1 MIQTP
6 CDENAAAMKRP
17 SDCKISGMAQARKL
31 ASLLAARSTTKL
43 FRFRALLTKQD
54 HSAVLAVLFEK
65 AFRKRASSPTIGGQ
79 RQALHFQNA
88 AREAASAIFHRAGPW
103 LQMIAHAQRTLV
115 RNPRYIRAMDR
126 IFAFPALRWWSEG
139 LAAQMFEIADHTRQ
153 PRRYRLRANARPF
166 VLSDAQGVAMGAI
179 ESNADSTI
187 REPPAEL
194 LAQTRDQIIEIMVP
208 PTAIIERRLDPLPA
222 ESRPYAD
229 NVVRH
234 RIESLVPW
242 RAADVLH
249 TTATEERSDGRID
262 VIVRAT
268 SRTAIAPA
276 IAAATAYAPRN
287 ITVVADAARDAA
299 LAIAVPISAAEGE
312 LGGSRAAARHAIA
325 GLLFFAV
332 CIVSWTILH
341 WQVLASKSAALDQAI
356 SGRRSLMQRASNIQ
370 TGSEL
375 EDLKRRKPL
384 AVRVLD
390 QLSLAL
396 PDDTYLNEFHLEAD
410 KLRIAGVSGRAAEL
424 VAILERSGHFRKAAF
439 YAPTTRMV
447 GRRTDQFYIEAAVVP
462 ETGP

>member
-1 MIQTP
+1 M
-6 CDENAAAMKRP
+6 R
-17 SDCKISGMAQARKL
+17 AQAHRL
-31 ASLLAARSTTKL
+31 ASLRGMRSTTEQS
-43 FRFRALLTKQD
+43 RFRGRLTKRD
-54 HSAVLAVLFEK
+54 HSAPLAMSFEK
-65 AFRKRASSPTIGGQ
+65 IFRKRVSSPTLGGQ
-79 RQALHFQNA
+79 RRTLHFQNA
-88 AREAASAIFHRAGPW
+88 AREAALAMLHWAGPW
-103 LQMIAHAQRTLV
+103 LQVIAHAQSTLV
-115 RNPRYIRAMDR
+115 NNPRYIQAMDR
-126 IFAFPALRWWSEG
+126 IFAIPALRWWSEG
-139 LAAQMFEIADHTRQ
+139 LAAQMFEIADRTRQ
-153 PRRYRLRANARPF
+153 PRRYRLHANARPF
-166 VLSDAQGVAMGAI
+166 VLSDLQGVAMGAI
-179 ESNADSTI
+179 ETKANGTI

-208 PTAIIERRLDPLPA
+208 RTAIVERRLDPLPA

-242 RAADVLH
+242 RASDVLH
-249 TTATEERSDGRID
+249 ATAIEERSDGRID

-268 SRTAIAPA
+268 SRAAIAPA
-276 IAAATAYAPRN
+276 VAAAAAYAPRN
-287 ITVVADAARDAA
+287 IAVVADAARDTGS
-299 LAIAVPISAAEGE
+299 AIPVPISAAEGE

-325 GLLFFAV
+325 GLLLFAV
-332 CIVSWTILH
+332 CVVSWTILH
-341 WQVLASKSAALDQAI
+341 WQVLASKSAGLDQAI
-356 SGRRSLMQRASNIQ
+356 SGRRSLMQHASNIQ

-375 EDLKRRKPL
+375 VDLKRRKPL

-410 KLRIAGVSGRAAEL
+410 QLRIAGVSGRAAEL

-447 GRRTDQFYIEAAVVP
+447 GRRTDQFYIEAVVVP